1 MSISKLNRIKSK
13 ISETLK
19 NNETKKQK
27 VSEILSSLALKIPL
41 SKMPSFKFFCFK
53 YIKLMK

>member
-19 NNETKKQK
+19 NDETKKQK

-41 SKMPSFKFFCFK
+41 SKIPSFKFFLF
-53 YIKLMK
+53 